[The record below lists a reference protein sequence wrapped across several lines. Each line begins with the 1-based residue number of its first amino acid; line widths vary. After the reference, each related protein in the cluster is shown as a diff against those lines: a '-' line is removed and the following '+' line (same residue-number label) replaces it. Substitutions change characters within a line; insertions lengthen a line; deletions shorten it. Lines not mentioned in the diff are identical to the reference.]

1 MLDKLRKLVLFLMAA
16 MVVLSP
22 FMQLDSWDN
31 FPVSTDD
38 IELQLTF
45 GLCLIGMF
53 LVFVGVAKLLPDL
66 IRAIFCGSRVAV
78 HLVEHETVWTG
89 SSFSVF
95 TPPLR
100 I

>member
-16 MVVLSP
+16 IALLSP
-22 FMQLDSWDN
+22 FMQLNSWDN

-66 IRAIFCGSRVAV
+66 IRAILCGPKLVI